1 MELKLNIYKV
11 ENGVKTVAKTYTANG
26 YEIMYGTVEDI
37 INALELDKITVNKLT
52 NDDLT
57 SIVFKALGRGV
68 PQISLFLQDV
78 FPGLTKEEL
87 KNAKVSEVKN
97 VILGVVQNAFK

>member
-1 MELKLNIYKV
+1 MELKLNIYKS
-11 ENGVKTVAKTYTANG
+11 ENGVKRIEKTYTAND
-26 YEIMYGTVEDI
+26 YEIMFGTVEDI
-37 INALELDKITVNKLT
+37 IDSLELDKITGNKLT

-57 SIVFKALGRGV
+57 SIVFKALGRGI
-68 PQISLFLQDV
+68 PQISAFLQDI

-87 KNAKVSEVKN
+87 KYTKVSEVKN

>member
-11 ENGVKTVAKTYTANG
+11 KNGARTIEKTYTAND
-26 YEIMYGTVEDI
+26 YEIMFGTVEDI
-37 INALELDKITVNKLT
+37 INALELDKITGNKLS
-52 NDDLT
+52 NDELT
-57 SIVFKALGRGV
+57 SILFKALGRGV
-68 PQISLFLQDV
+68 PQISLFLQDI

-87 KNAKVSEVKN
+87 KNTKVNEVKN